1 MITVVLVVAIV
12 GLTKSALVDPGKWDS
27 YYNGTDDNNGTMQ
40 TGGGGG
46 HAMAAIGHLAANLD
60 TAAVDKSGRAKA
72 KW

>member
-1 MITVVLVVAIV
+1 MLVVAIV

-27 YYNGTDDNNGTMQ
+27 YYNGTDTNGTMQ